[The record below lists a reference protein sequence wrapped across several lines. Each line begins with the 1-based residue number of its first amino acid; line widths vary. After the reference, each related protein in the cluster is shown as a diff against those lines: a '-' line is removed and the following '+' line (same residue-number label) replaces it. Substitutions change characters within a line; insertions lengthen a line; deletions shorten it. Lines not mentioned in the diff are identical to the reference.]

1 MPKQA
6 LKELFK
12 KMNDYIK
19 SAQLLVEAL
28 PYIKKFHNKTI
39 VVKYGGNAMI
49 SDELETGI
57 IEDITLLKFV
67 GINPIV
73 IHGGGPDI
81 NSALDIYN
89 VKSEFVDG
97 LRKTTPQAMS
107 VIQQVLAGKLN
118 KNIVSKL
125 NKKGAKAIGL
135 CGIDGNLI
143 NCKPLAEGLGCVGEV
158 TSINTKLLNKLT
170 DDEYIPVIAPIGT
183 DEEGNVYNINADT
196 AACEIAK
203 SLGAHKLIF
212 VTNVKGVLDDNEN
225 IIPEINETTIRGLI
239 NRGTLS
245 GGMIPKVESS
255 LNALKNGVKRVHIID
270 GHLLHCIILEL
281 FTDRGIGTM
290 IKE

>member
-1 MPKQA
+1 
-6 LKELFK
+6 
-12 KMNDYIK
+12 MNDYIK

-39 VVKYGGNAMI
+39 VIKYGGNAMI
-49 SDELETGI
+49 NNELENAI

-89 VKSEFVDG
+89 IKSEFIDG

-107 VIQQVLAGKLN
+107 IIQQVLAGKIN
-118 KNIVSKL
+118 KNIVGRL
-125 NKKGAKAIGL
+125 NQKGAKAIGL

-143 NCKPLAEGLGCVGEV
+143 TCRPLNEGLGCVGEV
-158 TSINTKLLNKLT
+158 KGVNTKLLTKLT
-170 DDEYIPVIAPIGT
+170 DDEYIPVIAPLGT
-183 DEEGNVYNINADT
+183 DSEGNVYNINADT

-203 SLGAHKLIF
+203 SLGAHKLMF
-212 VTNVKGVLDDNEN
+212 VTNVKGVLDADEN
-225 IIPEINETTIRGLI
+225 VIAEINEDRI
-239 NRGTLS
+239 NDMIKNGSLS
-245 GGMIPKVESS
+245 GGMIPKMESS
-255 LNALKNGVKRVHIID
+255 LNAIKNGVKRVHIID

-281 FTDRGIGTM
+281 FTDKGIGTM